1 MSRVELIVGQ
11 DRRRAWDD
19 DQKRRIVEE
28 AFGPD
33 GGVSD
38 TARRH
43 DIRPGQIY
51 RWRQE
56 LQTATDGFA
65 QVIVAVPPGGVEL
78 PPRPAIEI
86 DVGDMRV
93 RIAGTAPRDLAMCVV
108 KALGQR

>member
-33 GGVSD
+33 GGVSV
-38 TARRH
+38 TARRY

-51 RWRQE
+51 RWRRE
-56 LQTATDGFA
+56 LQTLSEGFA
-65 QVIVAVPPGGVEL
+65 QVVVAVPPGGVEL
-78 PPRPAIEI
+78 PPLPAIEI
-86 DVGDMRV
+86 DIGNMRV
-93 RIAGTAPRDLAMCVV
+93 RIAGTAPRDLTMCVV

>member
-11 DRRRAWDD
+11 DRRRIWDE

-28 AFGPD
+28 AFGP
-33 GGVSD
+33 GGSASD

-56 LQTATDGFA
+56 LQKVPDGFA
-65 QVIVAVPPGGVEL
+65 QVVVATPPGGIEL
-78 PPRPAIEI
+78 PPVPAIEI
-86 DVGDMRV
+86 DVGNMRV
-93 RIAGTAPRDLAMCVV
+93 RIAGTAPRDLAICVV